1 MALNKKLIAL
11 QKSFSRF
18 AGKEIAPRRDLGMLE
33 DFPVELWRKM
43 AAAQLLGVGIPEPY
57 GGRGGNYLSVLSAG
71 ESLVESGH
79 NLGIALAWIIHT
91 VAARFFLLGFGN
103 EQQRRLYL
111 PALASGTI
119 TASIAI
125 SEPDV
130 GAHPAHLQT
139 SASLSNSTYTLHGE
153 KTWLTNGPIAGLF
166 IVLAITGA
174 SSGRKEFS
182 AFLVLKD
189 TPGLHLTKK
198 IPLDCLRPSTHCG
211 IRLEGCKVP
220 AGSMLGQSGSAY
232 ERMAKPFR
240 DLEDALLMGPVLGA
254 MTAQLEMVITALKRN
269 GALPSNDIKTELGGL
284 ESHRQA
290 MRIIAY
296 EVARILDAGASEN
309 VLLPPLLS
317 LRPLAQGFQSRL
329 ERLVAGREDE
339 ELRGLTK
346 DLLRII
352 GIAKNVALIKQ
363 KKIGEKL
370 LSGKD

>member
-33 DFPVELWRKM
+33 DFPLELWRKM
-43 AAAQLLGVGIPEPY
+43 AAARLLGVGIPEAY
-57 GGRGGNYLSVLSAG
+57 GGRGGNYLSLLSAG

-103 EQQRRLYL
+103 EEQRRLYL
-111 PALASGTI
+111 PAIANGTF

-130 GAHPAHLQT
+130 GAHPARLQT
-139 SASLSNSTYTLHGE
+139 SASLSNATYTLHGE
-153 KTWLTNGPIAGLF
+153 KTWLTSGPIAGLF

-174 SSGRKEFS
+174 SSGRKDYS
-182 AFLVLKD
+182 AFLVPKD
-189 TPGLHLTKK
+189 TPGLHLTEK
-198 IPLDCLRPSTHCG
+198 IRLDCLRPSTHCG

-220 AGSMLGQSGSAY
+220 AASMLGQSGSAY

-240 DLEDALLMGPVLGA
+240 DLEDALLMGPAVGA
-254 MTAQLEMVITALKRN
+254 MKAQLDMVITALKRN
-269 GALPSNDIKTELGGL
+269 GASPSNDIKTELGGL
-284 ESHRQA
+284 ESHLQA
-290 MRIIAY
+290 VRIIAY
-296 EVARILDAGASEN
+296 EVARVLDAGASED

-339 ELRGLTK
+339 ELGGLTK

-363 KKIGEKL
+363 KKVGEKL